1 MRKIKLIIAA
11 LLLAL
16 LLSAAAQAAAPTY
29 SVFLPLVQ
37 GGSSVPCADEF
48 ATRAEC
54 VR

>member
-11 LLLAL
+11 LLLLL
-16 LLSAAAQAAAPTY
+16 LLSVAVQAAAPAH

-37 GGSSVPCADEF
+37 GGSVPCADDS